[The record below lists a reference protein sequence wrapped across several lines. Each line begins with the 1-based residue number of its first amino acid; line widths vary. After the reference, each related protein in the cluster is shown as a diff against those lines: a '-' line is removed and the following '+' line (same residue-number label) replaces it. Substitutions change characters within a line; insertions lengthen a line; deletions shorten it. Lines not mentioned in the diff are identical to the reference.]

1 MMRQV
6 FKIVMAAVLVVLL
19 CLGSVARGFAQGG
32 AGRPFI
38 TKWQGKAGEK
48 LKLPIVGRNYK
59 LVIKNEKGEVVKSEE
74 MITVTGEDDSFYHA
88 FTPKADGVYTVEA
101 GPAGVRY
108 MRMRAEWQY
117 GKGDIFLT
125 SNDNL
130 LEVVQFGTV
139 AWVSMKQMF
148 YKCEKMTFAAGID
161 TPDLTNVTD
170 MSEMFARCSSFNQP
184 LEKWDVS
191 NVTNMSEMFSSCS
204 AFNQP
209 LNWDVSQVSSMK
221 KIFYCCISFN
231 QPLNWDV
238 SRVTDMSRMFAACSS
253 FNQPL
258 EKWNVSQ
265 VTDMSGMFAQCSSFN
280 QPLEKWN
287 VSKVTDMSGM
297 FAQCSSFNQP
307 LEKWNVSKV
316 TNMSN
321 MFYGCSAFNHP
332 LEKWDVS
339 QVTRMDWMFA
349 FCSSFNQ
356 PLEKWDVSQV
366 INMSNMFFDCSAFNH
381 PLEKWDVSK
390 VTNMSGMFE
399 DCFTFNQPL
408 GSWKIKTAI
417 GSLGRTAMSPSNY
430 SATLV
435 GWAAQTEIAENVH
448 FSDYINVLGL
458 IYNNEGKTAREK
470 LIAKGWSFQSDRYQ
484 GSGVAITPSTLWL
497 ALNEE
502 ITLSLEKWGVEK
514 TEQVTLSCDKEG
526 IISYT
531 RIADGKGIRI
541 KALKNGVCWL
551 TATIAAKEGVHKD
564 YLSSCQIRVYAP
576 RYLTVTP
583 SCKTLKIGESFTLKT
598 HIYPEDITTKASYYN
613 YNDADHIATV
623 DKKTGEVTA
632 KAVGKCTISAFSE
645 ITGSNAR
652 GMCEISVVEEI
663 APIAS
668 ISIAPANNTLKIGE
682 YVTLQSKVVPD
693 NAEQGLIWS
702 SSDPSIAKVSGGVV
716 YGNEAG
722 NCTITARSMDTKS
735 KVVATCKIAVVKPVK
750 SISIIPDTKTLKVSE
765 SITLVAKVVPENAQE
780 KGVIW
785 SSSDSEIA
793 SVDQMGKITAHKVGK
808 CTITAKTKEERSTVA
823 GMCDVI
829 VLKPVESISVTPSS
843 KTLKVGESVTL
854 TATVAPENASEN
866 GVTWSSADTNI
877 ATIDATGK
885 VTAKKKGTCTITAQ
899 TKEDGSSVKGTCT
912 ITVVENNGGGNSGGG
927 NTQTP
932 QAVEDAVLA
941 SLSVSPNPF
950 TSQLRIDN
958 PEGITARYELVNASG
973 LVVRFGSF
981 SATEVLVDTEA
992 LPAGV
997 YFVRLEAQNGAK
1009 KVVKVIRH

>member
-1 MMRQV
+1 MRQV
-6 FKIVMAAVLVVLL
+6 FKVVMTAVLVVLL
-19 CLGSVARGFAQGG
+19 SLGSVARGFAQGG

-191 NVTNMSEMFSSCS
+191 NVTNMSEMFSICS

-339 QVTRMDWMFA
+339 QVTRMDWMFTV
-349 FCSSFNQ
+349 CSSFNQ

-366 INMSNMFFDCSAFNH
+366 TDMGDMFYRCSAFNQ

-399 DCFTFNQPL
+399 DCFAFNQPL

-470 LIAKGWSFQSDRYQ
+470 LIAKGWSFQSDEYR

-541 KALKNGVCWL
+541 KALKNGACWL

-564 YLSSCQIRVYAP
+564 YLSLCQIRVYAP

-652 GMCEISVVEEI
+652 GMCEITVVEEI

-716 YGNEAG
+716 YGSEAG

-735 KVVATCKIAVVKPVK
+735 KVV
-750 SISIIPDTKTLKVSE
+750 SE
-765 SITLVAKVVPENAQE
+765 SMTLVAKVVPENAQE

-793 SVDQMGKITAHKVGK
+793 SVDQIGKITAHKVGK

-941 SLSVSPNPF
+941 SLSVMPNPF
-950 TSQLRIDN
+950 SSQLRIDN
-958 PEGITARYELVNASG
+958 PDGITARYELVNTSG

-997 YFVRLEAQNGAK
+997 YFVRLEAQNGTK